1 MPKFEVGDTAV
12 IHATITGVWDD
23 GERVTVEL
31 PWTLHKET
39 TISSAIFD
47 VIKGAP
53 KPGRRAL
60 RDKPD

>member
-12 IHATITGVWDD
+12 IHATITAVWDD

-39 TISSAIFD
+39 THQTAIFD
-47 VIKGAP
+47 VIKDSSP
-53 KPGRRAL
+53 RRRAQ